1 MSDEELRQLIQS
13 NARTIQGML
22 DQMAEEKLERQERN
36 RQFDAKIAQMDE
48 VISRLANINEGVVRL
63 LSSLDEDRPTVLRKL
78 TTIEN
83 KVNQILE
90 RVDPDP
96 S

>member
-22 DQMAEEKLERQERN
+22 DKMAEDRLEREERN

-48 VISRLANINEGVVRL
+48 AISRLINLNEGVVRL
-63 LSSLDEDRPTVLRKL
+63 LSRR
-78 TTIEN
+78 
-83 KVNQILE
+83 QF
-90 RVDPDP
+90 
-96 S
+96 

>member
-22 DQMAEEKLERQERN
+22 DQVAEDRLEREERN
-36 RQFDAKIAQMDE
+36 RQFDVKIAKMDE
-48 VISRLANINEGVVRL
+48 AISRLININEGVVRL
-63 LSSLDEDRPTVLRKL
+63 LSSLDEDRPTVLIKL

-83 KVNQILE
+83 KVDKILE
-90 RVDPDP
+90 RVDPEP